1 MSSSAPTPAATSSP
15 LSSLDAP
22 FPLPL
27 PRNCTESAM
36 MSTAWRLL
44 PSWASHSRHSRR
56 PSIATGRPFERY
68 RATFSPWAPH
78 TVTLKKLGLSTHSSP
93 SLRRVL
99 QAIRRLHTDVPLG
112 VERSSGSAVRL
123 PVMTTRLMLFIASP
137 PVWWLVVL
145 VTPPKKDA
153 DRRAEP
159 EPVRAQGS
167 PRQGAEALVRRC
179 PKWGKTRRADNQR
192 GLLEQPVAS
201 PSLK

>member
-1 MSSSAPTPAATSSP
+1 MSSSAPTPAATGSAPSLEP
-15 LSSLDAP
+15 LP
-22 FPLPL
+22 FPSF
-27 PRNCTESAM
+27 RNCTESAI

-56 PSIATGRPFERY
+56 PSIATGRPLERY
-68 RATFSPWAPH
+68 RATFSPWPPH

-99 QAIRRLHTDVPLG
+99 QAIRRLHTEVPLG

-123 PVMTTRLMLFIASP
+123 PVMTRRLMLFIAVP

-159 EPVRAQGS
+159 EPV
-167 PRQGAEALVRRC
+167 
-179 PKWGKTRRADNQR
+179 
-192 GLLEQPVAS
+192 
-201 PSLK
+201 